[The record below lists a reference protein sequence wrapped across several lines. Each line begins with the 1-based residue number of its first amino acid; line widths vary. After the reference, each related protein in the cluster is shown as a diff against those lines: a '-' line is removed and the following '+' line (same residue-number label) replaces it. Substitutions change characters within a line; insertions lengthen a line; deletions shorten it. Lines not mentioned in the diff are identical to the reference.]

1 MAKWEKNCYEIDSDN
16 ACKNIIELMDI
27 TPDLGRKFYRLPNWM
42 KIGEMI
48 TYDKRGMDDVQ
59 GLIVDFK
66 VLGVARKN
74 HQYLGE
80 NWGIKELDNLVG
92 DLIVKFTILMKGE
105 LIHYFGSAK
114 TWKKVMN
121 ISGKYQD
128 NDWSMGIYG
137 VQGVP
142 QHAFFNVSR
151 IFKDSSPY
159 SFNHYGKDTYMMI
172 EKFNSLSFKSLESDD
187 WWVGSTD
194 ING

>member
-1 MAKWEKNCYEIDSDN
+1 MEKNIFNVDNDN

-27 TPDLGRKFYRLPNWM
+27 TPDLGKKFYKLPNWM
-42 KIGEMI
+42 KVGEMI
-48 TYDKRGMDDVQ
+48 TYDRMGMNDIQ

-74 HQYLGE
+74 NQYLGTC
-80 NWGIKELDNLVG
+80 WGIKELDNLVG
-92 DLIVKFTILMKGE
+92 DLIVNFTILMKGE
-105 LIHYFGSAK
+105 LIPCFGSAK
-114 TWKKVMN
+114 TWRKVTN
-121 ISGKYQD
+121 ISHKHQD

-151 IFKDSSPY
+151 IIKDSSPY
-159 SFNHYGKDTYMMI
+159 SFKHYGKDTYMVI
-172 EKFNSLSFKSLESDD
+172 EKLNSLCFKSLESSD
-187 WWVGSTD
+187 WWVGSTN